1 MSKTTKKVRK
11 SFVWDDR
18 IEAKLSRHA
27 RHERKTQTEVLRDYI
42 KTLPDHKEK
51 TDEN

>member
-27 RHERKTQTEVLRDYI
+27 RHERKTQTQVLRECI
-42 KTLPDHKEK
+42 EKLHTKKESN
-51 TDEN
+51 EN